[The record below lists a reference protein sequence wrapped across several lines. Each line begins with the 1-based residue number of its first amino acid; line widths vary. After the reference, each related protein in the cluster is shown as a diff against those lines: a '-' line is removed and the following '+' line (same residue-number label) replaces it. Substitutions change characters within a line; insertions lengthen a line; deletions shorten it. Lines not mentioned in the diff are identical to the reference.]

1 MDSTR
6 GFRGNKMNEKQE
18 WNTNRDH
25 ICFIRGAET
34 PFQRELFIP
43 RDSMKRP
50 RLPKKTMEYK
60 LIPAGC
66 CRKRLEFLNALNN
79 AQGQTF
85 LPSLLLSTYRDGQ
98 KFHLGIFGMLP
109 SDSTLGEGKQQRR
122 KEPSPVLLQV
132 LGLDPSLP

>member
-1 MDSTR
+1 MEHKQGSHLFYQR
-6 GFRGNKMNEKQE
+6 RRNSISEGIIYSKGFHEAPQ
-18 WNTNRDH
+18 
-25 ICFIRGAET
+25 T
-34 PFQRELFIP
+34 PQKNP
-43 RDSMKRP
+43 
-50 RLPKKTMEYK
+50 MEYK